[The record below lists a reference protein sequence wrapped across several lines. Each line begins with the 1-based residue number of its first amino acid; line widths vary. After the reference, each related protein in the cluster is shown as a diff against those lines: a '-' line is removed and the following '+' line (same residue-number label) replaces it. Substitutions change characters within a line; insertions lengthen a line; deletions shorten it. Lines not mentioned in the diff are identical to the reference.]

1 LGINDIHTLDDLAK
15 VKALYQSIKKDGWAI
30 LNADDEH
37 CVKVGAD
44 LNCNVAYSL
53 DEDNS

>member
-1 LGINDIHTLDDLAK
+1 MIW
-15 VKALYQSIKKDGWAI
+15 QSESHCSQKYKDGWAI

-44 LNCNVAYSL
+44 LNCNVAYFSL